1 MDALTRRLVLAAL
14 GRGADIMDS
23 IDPDDR
29 SSTERALV
37 RVTKE
42 WLAAAK
48 AGDTEKKAL
57 IITAVPSWK
66 SLV

>member
-1 MDALTRRLVLAAL
+1 MDTLTRRLIIAAL

-23 IDPDDR
+23 TDPEDR
-29 SSTERALV
+29 SATERALV
-37 RVTKE
+37 KVTKE

-48 AGDTEKKAL
+48 AGDAEKKAL
-57 IITAVPSWK
+57 IIAAVPSWK